1 MISPKRETKI
11 FKDKEYVLEESIFG
25 DFALIK
31 AWKADKTGNLQ
42 FRGSARNF
50 NQDMATA
57 AKEVIVEVE
66 EIVDELDPNHIHV
79 PGVYIDKIVKCESL
93 EKRIERR
100 TV

>member
-1 MISPKRETKI
+1 M
-11 FKDKEYVLEESIFG
+11 
-25 DFALIK
+25 
-31 AWKADKTGNLQ
+31 

-50 NQDMATA
+50 NQDMAMA

-66 EIVDELDPNHIHV
+66 EIVEALDPNHIHV
-79 PGVYIDKIVKCESL
+79 PGVFVDRIVKAESL